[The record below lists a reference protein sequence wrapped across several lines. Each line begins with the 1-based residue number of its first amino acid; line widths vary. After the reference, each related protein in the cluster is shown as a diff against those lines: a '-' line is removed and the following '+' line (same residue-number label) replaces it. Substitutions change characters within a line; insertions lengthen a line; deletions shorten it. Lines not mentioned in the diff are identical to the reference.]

1 MLNQL
6 KKPEV
11 RKYLYTIGV
20 AVMGLLAV
28 YGVVNQEQLELWVV
42 LIGALVGMGLN
53 GMAAKNT
60 KS

>member
-11 RKYLYTIGV
+11 RKYLYYVGV
-20 AVMGLLAV
+20 AVLALLVTRGILSPEEMQAWEAV
-28 YGVVNQEQLELWVV
+28 VA
-42 LIGALVGMGLN
+42 ALVGMGLN